1 MKDALAIL
9 AWALLGL
16 VFSAALVGAMLG
28 DELRYVTFAAPLW
41 LSIAALPVLVV
52 LGRGLWGA
60 RRPAMPFTR
69 TALLAREARS
79 VVVFLAELPDG
90 FRLAA
95 AILLGVALAQP
106 QSNRTT
112 DKIAHEGI
120 DIAIA
125 LDLSESMKSG
135 DLPPNRLEAAKQVI
149 DDFVSRRPHDRIA
162 LVVFGSEATTVA
174 PLTHDHDVLRALV
187 QRMRLRVIDGSS
199 TAIGAGLGLALNRL
213 EESEAT
219 TRIIVLLTDGLHN
232 ADGVDPDT
240 VAREAK
246 ERGVVIYTVLMGQ
259 QGGAEQGV
267 DPRQLQRIADTTGG
281 VAYRAL
287 DVTELQG
294 SFQSL
299 LDRLEKSEVASQS
312 IRAELF
318 HLLLWPVL
326 ALLLLDVLLR
336 NTRLRRFP

>member
-1 MKDALAIL
+1 MRDALAIV
-9 AWALLGL
+9 AWALVGL
-16 VFSAALVGAMLG
+16 AFAAAFVGAQLG
-28 DELRYVTFAAPLW
+28 DELRFVTFAAPAW
-41 LSIAALPVLVV
+41 LAFAALPVLAV
-52 LGRGLWGA
+52 LGRGLWGG
-60 RRPAMPFTR
+60 RSPAMPFTR
-69 TALLAREARS
+69 TTLLAREARS
-79 VVVFLAELPDG
+79 FIVHLAELPDG
-90 FRLAA
+90 LRLAA
-95 AILLGVALAQP
+95 AIVLGVALAQP

-149 DDFVSRRPHDRIA
+149 DDFVARRPHDRIA

-187 QRMRLRVIDGSS
+187 QRMRLRVIEGSS

-213 EESEAT
+213 EESEAA
-219 TRIIVLLTDGLHN
+219 TRIVVLLTDGLHN

-246 ERGVVIYTVLMGQ
+246 ERGIVIYTVLMGQ
-259 QGGAEQGV
+259 QGGAVQGV
-267 DPRQLQRIADTTGG
+267 DPRQLERIAATTGG
-281 VAYRAL
+281 AAYRAL

-294 SFQSL
+294 SFQAL
-299 LDRLEKSEVASQS
+299 LDRLEKSEIASQS
-312 IRAELF
+312 VRAELF
-318 HLLLWPVL
+318 HFLLWPAL
-326 ALLLLDVLLR
+326 LLLLLDVLLR
-336 NTRLRRFP
+336 STRLRRFP